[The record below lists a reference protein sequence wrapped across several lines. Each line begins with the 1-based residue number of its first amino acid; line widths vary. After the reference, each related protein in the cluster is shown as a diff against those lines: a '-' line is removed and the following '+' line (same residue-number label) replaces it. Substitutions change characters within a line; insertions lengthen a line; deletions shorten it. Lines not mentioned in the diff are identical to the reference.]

1 MTTIAAIIAV
11 LVLLFVIVS
20 ITLSIITRHNREL
33 TVPDFSGMP
42 LAQATLL
49 AQQHHLRLDVTDSV
63 YIRNMERGNIT
74 RQNPDPGSKVKKNRR
89 ILLTINSVLPK
100 RVEMPS
106 LIGFSLRQAKTELI
120 SKGLDVGRLI
130 YIEDMATN
138 NVLAQKLNGEDI
150 EPGVLIESETPIDL
164 ILGLNSYDNMT
175 YVPNVI
181 GYKYQMALD
190 IIHDNSLNI
199 YKTHFDETVFT
210 YSDSLEAAVYN
221 QYPASSD
228 SIQVRMGTSM
238 TLYLSKDQ
246 SKIGNPY
253 GF

>member
-1 MTTIAAIIAV
+1 
-11 LVLLFVIVS
+11 
-20 ITLSIITRHNREL
+20 
-33 TVPDFSGMP
+33 
-42 LAQATLL
+42 
-49 AQQHHLRLDVTDSV
+49 
-63 YIRNMERGNIT
+63 
-74 RQNPDPGSKVKKNRR
+74 
-89 ILLTINSVLPK
+89 
-100 RVEMPS
+100 
-106 LIGFSLRQAKTELI
+106 
-120 SKGLDVGRLI
+120 
-130 YIEDMATN
+130 MATN